1 VVGHLVPKGGV
12 THLQYAYDIMI
23 LVERSDLDVTNLKFL
38 LLCFEMM
45 SGFKINFDRERERLS
60 LRDTTLMIRNK

>member
-1 VVGHLVPKGGV
+1 V
-12 THLQYAYDIMI
+12 THLQYADDIMI

-45 SGFKINFDRERERLS
+45 SGFKINFDRERERGCRYGILP
-60 LRDTTLMIRNK
+60 